1 MLSIK
6 IYNLT
11 PTKIPFRAETD
22 KSENNAESKPPF
34 KSNYGLKTG
43 TVYAGI
49 ASSLALLG
57 VTAQSLNLK
66 REQKRL
72 DEEIALGRYS
82 SQKQL
87 EFIQKTKTSL
97 KRTGITIPLSVAIII
112 GCGALVDKLIN
123 KKHTDLA
130 EQVKSKPAK
139 EILEENDNVEVSK
152 NGNLYYKSN
161 TGMKTGPLIGAI
173 VAPISSMV
181 ALKIAK
187 FRIHPILAITGLIQG
202 AIGGLLLGSITDYCS
217 NKAAEKYADKKIT
230 ESK

>member
-6 IYNLT
+6 NYNLT
-11 PTKIPFRAETD
+11 PTKIPFRAETV
-22 KSENNAESKPPF
+22 KSENNAESKPTF

-43 TVYAGI
+43 AVYAAI
-49 ASSLALLG
+49 ASGLSLLG
-57 VTAQSLNLK
+57 VTAQGLNLK

-72 DEEIALGRYS
+72 DENMGRYS

-87 EFIQKTKTSL
+87 EFIQETKTSL
-97 KRTGITIPLSVAIII
+97 KRTWITIPLGVAIII

-217 NKAAEKYADKKIT
+217 NKAAEKYADKK
-230 ESK
+230 

>member
-6 IYNLT
+6 NYNLT
-11 PTKIPFRAETD
+11 PTKIPFRAEKV
-22 KSENNAESKPPF
+22 KSENNAESKPTF

-43 TVYAGI
+43 AVYAAI
-49 ASSLALLG
+49 ASGLSLLG
-57 VTAQSLNLK
+57 VTAQGLNLK

-72 DEEIALGRYS
+72 DENMGRYS

-87 EFIQKTKTSL
+87 EFIQETKTSL
-97 KRTGITIPLSVAIII
+97 KRTWITIPLGVAIII

-217 NKAAEKYADKKIT
+217 NKAAEKYADKK
-230 ESK
+230 

>member
-6 IYNLT
+6 NYNLT
-11 PTKIPFRAETD
+11 PTKIPFRAETV
-22 KSENNAESKPPF
+22 KSENNAESKPTF

-43 TVYAGI
+43 AVYAAI
-49 ASSLALLG
+49 ASGLSLLG
-57 VTAQSLNLK
+57 VTAQGLNLK

-72 DEEIALGRYS
+72 DENMGRYS

-87 EFIQKTKTSL
+87 EFIQETKTSL
-97 KRTGITIPLSVAIII
+97 KRTWITIPLGVAIII

-202 AIGGLLLGSITDYCS
+202 ALGGLLLGSITDYCS
-217 NKAAEKYADKKIT
+217 NKAAEKYADKNN
-230 ESK
+230 

>member
-6 IYNLT
+6 NYNLT
-11 PTKIPFRAETD
+11 PTKIPFRAETV
-22 KSENNAESKPPF
+22 KSENNAESKPTF

-43 TVYAGI
+43 AVYAAI
-49 ASSLALLG
+49 ASGLSLLG
-57 VTAQSLNLK
+57 VTAQGLNLK

-72 DEEIALGRYS
+72 DEYMGRYS

-97 KRTGITIPLSVAIII
+97 KRTWITIPLGVAIII

-202 AIGGLLLGSITDYCS
+202 ALGGLLLGSITDYCS
-217 NKAAEKYADKKIT
+217 NKAAEKYADKNN
-230 ESK
+230 

>member
-6 IYNLT
+6 NYNLT
-11 PTKIPFRAETD
+11 PTKIPFRAETV

-43 TVYAGI
+43 AVYAAI
-49 ASSLALLG
+49 ASGLSLLG
-57 VTAQSLNLK
+57 VTAQGLNLK

-72 DEEIALGRYS
+72 DENMGRYS

-87 EFIQKTKTSL
+87 EFIQETKTSL
-97 KRTGITIPLSVAIII
+97 KRTWITIPLGVAIII

-161 TGMKTGPLIGAI
+161 TGMKTGPLIGVI

-202 AIGGLLLGSITDYCS
+202 ALGGLLLGSITDYCS
-217 NKAAEKYADKKIT
+217 NKAAEKYADKKT
-230 ESK
+230 T

>member
-6 IYNLT
+6 NYNLT
-11 PTKIPFRAETD
+11 PTKIPFRAETV
-22 KSENNAESKPPF
+22 KSENNAESKPTF

-43 TVYAGI
+43 AVYAAI
-49 ASSLALLG
+49 ASGLSLLG
-57 VTAQSLNLK
+57 VTAQGLNLK

-72 DEEIALGRYS
+72 DENMGRYS

-87 EFIQKTKTSL
+87 EFIQETKTSL
-97 KRTGITIPLSVAIII
+97 KRTWITIPLGVAIII

-202 AIGGLLLGSITDYCS
+202 ALGGLLLGSITDYCS
-217 NKAAEKYADKKIT
+217 NKAAEKYADKK
-230 ESK
+230 

>member
-6 IYNLT
+6 NYNLT
-11 PTKIPFRAETD
+11 TTKIPFRAETV
-22 KSENNAESKPPF
+22 KSENNAESKPTF

-43 TVYAGI
+43 AVYAAI
-49 ASSLALLG
+49 ASGLSLLG
-57 VTAQSLNLK
+57 VTAQGLNLK

-72 DEEIALGRYS
+72 DENMGRYS

-97 KRTGITIPLSVAIII
+97 KRTWITIPLGVAIII

-202 AIGGLLLGSITDYCS
+202 ALGGLLLGSITDYCS
-217 NKAAEKYADKKIT
+217 NKAAEKYADKK
-230 ESK
+230 

>member
-6 IYNLT
+6 NYNLT
-11 PTKIPFRAETD
+11 PTKIPFRAETV
-22 KSENNAESKPPF
+22 KSENNAESKPTF

-43 TVYAGI
+43 AVYAAI
-49 ASSLALLG
+49 ASGLSLLG
-57 VTAQSLNLK
+57 VTAQGLNLK

-72 DEEIALGRYS
+72 DENMGRYS

-87 EFIQKTKTSL
+87 EFIQETKGSL
-97 KRTGITIPLSVAIII
+97 KRTWITIPLGVAIII

-202 AIGGLLLGSITDYCS
+202 ALGGLLLGSITDYCS
-217 NKAAEKYADKKIT
+217 NKAAEKYADKNN
-230 ESK
+230 

>member
-6 IYNLT
+6 NYNLT
-11 PTKIPFRAETD
+11 PTKIPFRAETV
-22 KSENNAESKPPF
+22 KSENNAESKPTF

-43 TVYAGI
+43 AVYAAI
-49 ASSLALLG
+49 ASGLSLLG
-57 VTAQSLNLK
+57 VTAQGLNLK

-72 DEEIALGRYS
+72 DENMGRYS

-202 AIGGLLLGSITDYCS
+202 ALGGLLLGSITDYCS
-217 NKAAEKYADKKIT
+217 NKAAEKYADKNN
-230 ESK
+230 

>member
-6 IYNLT
+6 NYNLT
-11 PTKIPFRAETD
+11 PTKIPFRAETV

-43 TVYAGI
+43 AVYAAI
-49 ASSLALLG
+49 ASGLSLLG
-57 VTAQSLNLK
+57 VTAQGLNLK

-72 DEEIALGRYS
+72 DENMGRYS

-87 EFIQKTKTSL
+87 EFIQETKTSL
-97 KRTGITIPLSVAIII
+97 KRTWITIPLGVAIII

-217 NKAAEKYADKKIT
+217 NKAAEKYADKK
-230 ESK
+230 

>member
-6 IYNLT
+6 NYNLT
-11 PTKIPFRAETD
+11 PTKIPFRAETV
-22 KSENNAESKPPF
+22 KSENNAESKPTF

-43 TVYAGI
+43 AVYAAI
-49 ASSLALLG
+49 ASGLSLLG
-57 VTAQSLNLK
+57 VTAQGLNLK

-72 DEEIALGRYS
+72 DENMGRYS

-97 KRTGITIPLSVAIII
+97 KRTWITIPLGVAIII

-202 AIGGLLLGSITDYCS
+202 ALGGLLLGSITDYCS
-217 NKAAEKYADKKIT
+217 NKAAEKYADKNN
-230 ESK
+230 

>member
-6 IYNLT
+6 NYNLT
-11 PTKIPFRAETD
+11 PTKIPFRAETV
-22 KSENNAESKPPF
+22 KSENNAESKPTF

-43 TVYAGI
+43 AVYAAI
-49 ASSLALLG
+49 ASGLSLLG
-57 VTAQSLNLK
+57 VTAQGLNLK

-72 DEEIALGRYS
+72 DENMGRYS

-87 EFIQKTKTSL
+87 EFIQETKTSL
-97 KRTGITIPLSVAIII
+97 KRTWITIPLGVAIII

-123 KKHTDLA
+123 KKNKDLA

-202 AIGGLLLGSITDYCS
+202 ALGGLLLGSITDYCS
-217 NKAAEKYADKKIT
+217 NKAAEKYADKNN
-230 ESK
+230 

>member
-6 IYNLT
+6 NYNLT
-11 PTKIPFRAETD
+11 PTKIPFRAETV
-22 KSENNAESKPPF
+22 KSENNVEAKPPF

-43 TVYAGI
+43 AVYAAI
-49 ASSLALLG
+49 ASGLSLLG
-57 VTAQSLNLK
+57 ITAQGVNLK

-72 DEEIALGRYS
+72 DENMGRYS

-87 EFIQKTKTSL
+87 EFIQETKTSL
-97 KRTGITIPLSVAIII
+97 KRTWITIPLGVAIII

-202 AIGGLLLGSITDYCS
+202 ALGGLLLGSITDYCS
-217 NKAAEKYADKKIT
+217 NKAAEKYADKNN
-230 ESK
+230 

>member
-6 IYNLT
+6 NYNLT
-11 PTKIPFRAETD
+11 PTKIPFRAETV

-43 TVYAGI
+43 AVYAAI
-49 ASSLALLG
+49 ASGLSLLG
-57 VTAQSLNLK
+57 VTAQGLNLK

-72 DEEIALGRYS
+72 DENMGRYS

-97 KRTGITIPLSVAIII
+97 KRTWITIPLGVAIII

-181 ALKIAK
+181 VLKIAK

-202 AIGGLLLGSITDYCS
+202 ALGGLLLGSITDYCS
-217 NKAAEKYADKKIT
+217 NKAAEKYADKKTT

>member
-6 IYNLT
+6 NYNLT
-11 PTKIPFRAETD
+11 PTKIPFRAETV
-22 KSENNAESKPPF
+22 KSENNAESKPTF

-43 TVYAGI
+43 AVYAAI
-49 ASSLALLG
+49 ASGLSLLG
-57 VTAQSLNLK
+57 VTAQGLNLK

-72 DEEIALGRYS
+72 DENMGRYS

-97 KRTGITIPLSVAIII
+97 KRTWITIPLGVAIII

-202 AIGGLLLGSITDYCS
+202 ALGGLLLGSITDYCS
-217 NKAAEKYADKKIT
+217 NKAAEKYADKK
-230 ESK
+230 

>member
-6 IYNLT
+6 NYNLT
-11 PTKIPFRAETD
+11 PTKIPFRAETV
-22 KSENNAESKPPF
+22 KSEHNAESKPPF

-43 TVYAGI
+43 AVYAAI
-49 ASSLALLG
+49 ASGLSLLG
-57 VTAQSLNLK
+57 VTAQGLNLK

-72 DEEIALGRYS
+72 DENMGRYS

-87 EFIQKTKTSL
+87 EFIQETKTSL
-97 KRTGITIPLSVAIII
+97 KRTWITIPLGVAIII

-202 AIGGLLLGSITDYCS
+202 ALGGLLLGSITDYCS
-217 NKAAEKYADKKIT
+217 NKAAEKYADKKTT

>member
-6 IYNLT
+6 NYNLT
-11 PTKIPFRAETD
+11 PTKIPFRAETV

-43 TVYAGI
+43 AVYAAI
-49 ASSLALLG
+49 ASGLSLLG
-57 VTAQSLNLK
+57 VTVQGLNLK

-72 DEEIALGRYS
+72 DENMGRYS

-87 EFIQKTKTSL
+87 EFIQETKTSL
-97 KRTGITIPLSVAIII
+97 KRTWITIPLGVAIII

-202 AIGGLLLGSITDYCS
+202 ALGGLLLGSITDYCS
-217 NKAAEKYADKKIT
+217 NKAAEKYADKKTT

>member
-6 IYNLT
+6 NYNLT
-11 PTKIPFRAETD
+11 PTKIPFRAETV
-22 KSENNAESKPPF
+22 KSENNVEAKPPF

-43 TVYAGI
+43 AVYAAI
-49 ASSLALLG
+49 ASGLSLLG
-57 VTAQSLNLK
+57 ITAQGVNLK

-72 DEEIALGRYS
+72 DENMGRYS

-87 EFIQKTKTSL
+87 EFIQETKTSL
-97 KRTGITIPLSVAIII
+97 KRTWITIPLGVAIII

-217 NKAAEKYADKKIT
+217 NKAAEKYADKK
-230 ESK
+230 

>member
-6 IYNLT
+6 NYNLT
-11 PTKIPFRAETD
+11 PTKIPFRAETV
-22 KSENNAESKPPF
+22 KSENNAESKPTF

-43 TVYAGI
+43 AVYAAI
-49 ASSLALLG
+49 ASGLSLLG
-57 VTAQSLNLK
+57 VTAQGLNLK

-72 DEEIALGRYS
+72 DENMGRYS

-87 EFIQKTKTSL
+87 EFIQETKTSL
-97 KRTGITIPLSVAIII
+97 KRTWITIPLGVAIII

-202 AIGGLLLGSITDYCS
+202 ALGGLLLGSITDYCS
-217 NKAAEKYADKKIT
+217 NKAAEKYADKKTT

>member
-6 IYNLT
+6 NYNLT
-11 PTKIPFRAETD
+11 PTKIPFRAETV
-22 KSENNAESKPPF
+22 KSENNVEAKPPF

-43 TVYAGI
+43 AVYAAI
-49 ASSLALLG
+49 ASGLSLLG
-57 VTAQSLNLK
+57 ITAQGVNLK

-72 DEEIALGRYS
+72 DENMGRYS

-97 KRTGITIPLSVAIII
+97 KRTWITLPLGVAIII

-130 EQVKSKPAK
+130 EQVKSKPSK

-187 FRIHPILAITGLIQG
+187 FRIHPILAITGVIQG

-217 NKAAEKYADKKIT
+217 NKAAEKYSDKKIT
-230 ESK
+230 ELK